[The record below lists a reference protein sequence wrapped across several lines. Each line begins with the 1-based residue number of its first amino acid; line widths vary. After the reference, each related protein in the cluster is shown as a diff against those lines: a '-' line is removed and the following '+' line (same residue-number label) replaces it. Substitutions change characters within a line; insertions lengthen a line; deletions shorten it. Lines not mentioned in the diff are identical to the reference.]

1 MYSFWEKEF
10 WFDEYDVAFIGSGLV
25 GLFSS
30 IFYKQARPESRVV
43 VIERAAVPAGAS
55 TKNAGF
61 ACFGTAGEIIS
72 DLETMTEEEIIS
84 TVDLRWRGL
93 TMMKDMIPS
102 ALIDYSVKGGYEVF
116 TSEAAFLSAKANL
129 AKVNYI
135 LEKAT
140 GVTQVISTCD
150 ITNKSLHRQG
160 FYNSLEAQLN
170 PVKLVK
176 QLIKQARQ
184 LGVEFHFGLEV
195 DSFVTQSDKVELELS
210 RGQISLSAMK
220 VVFTNNAFANQFFP
234 SLDIQPYRNQVLIS
248 KPVSN
253 LQLDGC
259 YHYDAGYVY
268 FRNVGKRLLIGGARN
283 LDMATE
289 ATSDLGTNIKLIE
302 YLLDFANRKIH
313 PEGIEIE
320 TSWSGIIATGQSKM
334 PIILEVEQHIYLAA
348 RLGGMGVATGVA
360 VGKQTAEL
368 LCK

>member
-61 ACFGTAGEIIS
+61 ACFGSAGEIIS
-72 DLETMTEEEIIS
+72 DLVTMIEEDIIS
-84 TVDLRWRGL
+84 TVELRWLGL
-93 TMMKDMIPS
+93 TMMRDMIPS
-102 ALIDYSVKGGYEVF
+102 APIDYSVKGGYEVF
-116 TSEAAFLSAKANL
+116 TSEAAFLNVKANL
-129 AKVNYI
+129 AKVNSI

-140 GVTQVISTCD
+140 GVAEIISTCD
-150 ITNKSLHRQG
+150 IPNKG
-160 FYNSLEAQLN
+160 FHNKGLYNSLEAQLN

-176 QLIKQARQ
+176 YLMKQARQ
-184 LGVEFHFGLEV
+184 LGVELQFGMEV
-195 DSFVTQSDKVELELS
+195 DSYVTKSNQVELKLS
-210 RGQISLSAMK
+210 SGQISLSTK
-220 VVFTNNAFANQFFP
+220 DVVFTNNALANRFFP
-234 SLDIQPYRNQVLIS
+234 SLDIQPYRNQVLIT

-253 LQLDGC
+253 LQIDCC

-268 FRNVGKRLLIGGARN
+268 FRNVGSRLLIGGARN

-289 ATSDLGTNIKLIE
+289 ATSDLGTNNKLID
-302 YLLDFANRKIH
+302 YLLDFANKRIH

-320 TSWSGIIATGQSKM
+320 TSWSGIIATGQSKK

-368 LCK
+368 LCQ